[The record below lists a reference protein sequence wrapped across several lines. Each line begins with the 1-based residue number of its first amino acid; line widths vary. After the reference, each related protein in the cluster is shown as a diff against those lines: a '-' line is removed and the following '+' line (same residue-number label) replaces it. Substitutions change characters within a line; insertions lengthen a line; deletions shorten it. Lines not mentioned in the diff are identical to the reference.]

1 MVCHTISFSC
11 PWKLFEGVH
20 KYKNVIGQCK
30 SYSQYS
36 ESSRD
41 QLRVYARSVLDI
53 LSGGDLYP
61 LLNDLLKPEG
71 VAKLHPCD
79 KV

>member
-1 MVCHTISFSC
+1 MVRHTINFNS
-11 PWKLFEGVH
+11 PWGLFEGIH
-20 KYKNVIGQCK
+20 KYRNVIGQCQ
-30 SYSQYS
+30 SYLQYS

-53 LSGGDLYP
+53 LSGGDFYS